1 MTEKQVSELIQIFKD
16 MQRDISDM
24 KTEMR
29 RQKNELEEI
38 KHILK
43 IGLSQ

>member
-1 MTEKQVSELIQIFKD
+1 MTEKQVCELIQIFKD

-38 KHILK
+38 KYILK
-43 IGLSQ
+43 MGLSQ